1 MKKLSF
7 LTLLAKLT
15 LDSQEYDKGLDDAD
29 KKAKDYTATW
39 DKAKSTIG
47 SGAKSIATGFGIIA
61 GAGAAAYKAA
71 DTFSQS
77 LDEIDK
83 NSQKVGLSAK
93 AYQEWD
99 YVMKISGTEMS
110 SLTTGLKTLT
120 NKFDDA
126 ISGTDSAVETFEK
139 LGLSME
145 DIKDLS
151 REDLFSTVI
160 TAFQGMEDSAERAAV
175 ANDLFGRS
183 GQDLAPLFNT
193 TAEETANLIQQ
204 VNDLGGVMSE
214 ETVKSGAEFQD
225 SMTALKTAIS
235 GASGSLMKD
244 LIPLI
249 TKLVQKIT
257 DFVSSGKLQKVIE
270 LLQKLAPVIGIV
282 VGAFAGF
289 KIVSG
294 LITVIKG
301 FSTAMTVLN
310 TVLLAN
316 PIGLII
322 AAIAAL
328 VAAFVYLWNNCEGF
342 RQFWIDLWEGIKT
355 AFNAVV
361 EWIKQA
367 IADVAAWFV
376 QAWEDIKSAWSAV
389 SGFFEGIWN
398 AIVGVF
404 SAVGSWFA
412 ERFETARDNV
422 HNAFQKIGE
431 WFSRRWTDI
440 KTVFQKVGDWFK
452 EKFQTA
458 KDNIISVWDNIKEK
472 FDEIWNKI
480 KSAFDFSDALNWG
493 KDLIQ
498 NFINGIQAKWEAL
511 KEKVSGVGSLIHDL
525 IGFSEPKKGPLSD
538 FHTYAP
544 DMIDLFIKG
553 IKENE
558 GRLQDTVETAFDFTG
573 GISSRSGSGLNVGGM
588 TVNVYGSDNMSV
600 RELADEVER
609 RIVSGMRTL
618 SATYA

>member
-1 MKKLSF
+1 MSF

-15 LDSQEYDKGLDDAD
+15 LDSKEYDEGLDKAD
-29 KKAKDYTATW
+29 KKASDYAATW

-61 GAGAAAYKAA
+61 GAGVAAYKAA
-71 DTFSQS
+71 DSFSQN
-77 LDEIDK
+77 LDQIDK

-126 ISGTDSAVETFEK
+126 KNGTDSAVETFEK

-160 TAFQGMEDSAERAAV
+160 TAFQGMEDGAERAAL

-204 VNDLGGVMSE
+204 VNDLGGVMSD

-225 SMTALKTAIS
+225 SMTALKTAVS
-235 GASGSLMKD
+235 GASGSLMKE

-328 VAAFVYLWNNCEGF
+328 VAAFIYLWNNCEGF
-342 RQFWIDLWEGIKT
+342 RQFWLDLWEAIKT

-367 IADVAAWFV
+367 ISDVAAWFV

-412 ERFETARDNV
+412 EKFEAARDNV

-431 WFSRRWTDI
+431 WFGRRWTDI

-472 FDEIWNKI
+472 FDEIWDKI

-558 GRLQDTVETAFDFTG
+558 GRLQDTVESAFDFTG